1 MYVHGWV
8 YLEVLKLRA
17 RWKTHMHVFLIGEAR
32 PYGELSDILVDDHCM
47 QHLTT
52 EVPVAISRY

>member
-17 RWKTHMHVFLIGEAR
+17 RGETHLHVFVIGEGR
-32 PYGELSDILVDDHCM
+32 PYGELSIFKSTIIACSNHRS
-47 QHLTT
+47 
-52 EVPVAISRY
+52 SRWYIKY

>member
-17 RWKTHMHVFLIGEAR
+17 RWEMHLHVFVIGEVR
-32 PYGELSDILVDDHCM
+32 PYGELSGILFDNDCM
-47 QHLTT
+47 Q
-52 EVPVAISRY
+52 

>member
-8 YLEVLKLRA
+8 YLEVLKLKA
-17 RWKTHMHVFLIGEAR
+17 RCEMHLHVLVIGEAR

-47 QHLTT
+47 QYPQEFPL
-52 EVPVAISRY
+52 VC